1 MDGSKFLEA
10 VRRQDPD
17 APVLLLSARDA
28 PRDIAKGL
36 RIGADDYVRKPFSLE
51 ELLLRVAA
59 ILRRTNSGAE
69 GDLSNVRCAGD
80 EPRPHRC
87 IGNPNRSSSPHGVS
101 SPGGPHARKKSAAHP
116 RAAAPRGLGID
127 FDSETS
133 VLGHLHLVPA
143 PQDPREGFSPISTV
157 RGVGFKLVDA

>member
-1 MDGSKFLEA
+1 MTTVLVVDDESGVRDLLSDALRIAGYETEVAADGAEALSLWRGRTIDLCIVDINMPTMDGFEFLEA

-69 GDLSNVRCAGD
+69 GDLQYMCCLLYTSRC
-80 EPRPHRC
+80 
-87 IGNPNRSSSPHGVS
+87 V
-101 SPGGPHARKKSAAHP
+101 
-116 RAAAPRGLGID
+116 
-127 FDSETS
+127 
-133 VLGHLHLVPA
+133 
-143 PQDPREGFSPISTV
+143 
-157 RGVGFKLVDA
+157 